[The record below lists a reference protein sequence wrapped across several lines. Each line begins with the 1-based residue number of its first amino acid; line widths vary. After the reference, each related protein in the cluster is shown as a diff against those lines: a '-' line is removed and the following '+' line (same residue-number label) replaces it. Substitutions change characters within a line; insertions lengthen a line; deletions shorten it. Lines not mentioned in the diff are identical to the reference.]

1 MVKMKDRN
9 AQLRQS
15 IGSIPT
21 KERIIES
28 NSVPTPDTVNRQ
40 GYEAY
45 SLSDELRLLSM
56 LNTLKLEPQFY
67 RSETQTMSE
76 LRDLIERIGM
86 KDPYFLCQAIVY
98 SRCIGEGM
106 RSINHLAATLAAPF
120 ISGKPFAKAFY
131 SLFNKKTKSGG
142 CVYRVDDMKEMKDV
156 WAILNSYNKNGE
168 QKMLGLPNAMKKG
181 FASVLESIDTYQM
194 AKYKKTVIDI
204 ANLVHPNTARSIA
217 ETVINDKKVKTLNA
231 LMNGITV
238 SADTW
243 EVANSDAGQEVAKA
257 VKQGKLTKNEAKAVL
272 EKAKNDNWESL
283 LNDGKL
289 GILAALRNIRSM
301 MQNPR
306 NEVITKLCKLLSD
319 EKKLRDGLVMP
330 YQIDYAFETL
340 RSEFSD
346 DAYFSDISKALLNGY
361 EKSVPNLAKAL
372 HGNTLIML
380 DCSGSMRS
388 SCMFNSTTKC
398 TKSRAIDK
406 AALLAA
412 TIAKA
417 TGADVLRFGSNA
429 EMYNYRKTTN
439 VFALA
444 TNLANPNMGGTSI
457 AAAFRYIN
465 NRKLRYDRIIILS
478 DNECN
483 INSRH
488 GFSWNTAFT
497 TSTEYRNYIKNVCS
511 PYIYCVDLCAY
522 GTTPLRNEGKVN
534 YYFGYG
540 YALFDDISSNE
551 FNPNMH
557 IDKVRKVVVDP
568 NYNKEDE

>member
-15 IGSIPT
+15 IGSITT

-204 ANLVHPNTARSIA
+204 ANLVHPNAKRSIA
-217 ETVINDKKVKTLNA
+217 ETVIDDKKVKTLNA
-231 LMNGITV
+231 LMNGIVV

-257 VKQGKLTKNEAKAVL
+257 IKQGKLTKHEAKIVL

-301 MQNPR
+301 MQSPR
-306 NEVITKLCKLLSD
+306 KEVITKLCELVSD

-340 RSEFSD
+340 KSEFSND
-346 DAYFSDISKALLNGY
+346 TYFSNISVALQKGY
-361 EKSVPNLAKAL
+361 EKSVPNLANAL

-388 SCMFNSTTKC
+388 FCTFNSSSKS

-417 TGADVLRFGSNA
+417 TGADILRFGTSA
-429 EMYNYRKTTN
+429 EMYHYRKTTN

-444 TNLANPNMGGTSI
+444 KNLANPDMGGTSI

-465 NRKLRYDRIIILS
+465 DRKLRYDRIIILS

-483 INSRH
+483 TNSKH
-488 GFSWNTAFT
+488 SFWGTDFT
-497 TSTEYRNYIKNVCS
+497 TSAEYKNYIKNVCS

-540 YALFDDISSNE
+540 FALFDDISSNE
-551 FNPNMH
+551 FNPNIH

-568 NYNKEDE
+568 NYNTEDE